1 MGFRG
6 LLALVILAVIA
17 FFCDPC
23 RADGMVFPAVID
35 QRAQIP
41 DQQALIAWRDGVETL
56 AIETRF
62 VGTGTDFAWVV
73 PLPSVPEVS
82 PATTGLFPTL
92 RAITTPRLVDS
103 SGARGLC
110 WLLGW
115 LLVLV
120 WVIRLTGGWR
130 GVLLVTFVVV
140 TGMIVIL
147 APTLGTA
154 RGGAD
159 VPGVAVHDRAIVGSY
174 DTATISGKEGSALI
188 AWLTSNGFATPTE
201 AKPVIDDYAARGWC
215 FVAAKLRRSES
226 SDNPAT
232 PHPLV
237 FKFNSATPIYPLRLT
252 SVGSSG
258 LGLELYVFGPQA
270 AAAAGLD
277 VMRCTQPR
285 YSEAEEGIAARFR
298 FRDTEPLE
306 ISHSGVRALVDGGAV
321 VTRLSGHLSSGQMQS
336 DMTIAWV
343 PFEERQASFWSRQG
357 AAATGLCALLAALLF
372 GPLVS
377 EAVRLARRGPSR
389 GRWRSMG
396 EWAVIGAVLGLAV
409 YQFLP
414 KVAITTGREGFRSAS
429 AAYHVQEVVM
439 REVRTIGSSGQS
451 LTLDDVR
458 AALAKEMGDRLPK
471 EEDSPGRFVLSKE
484 ASCFR
489 VRTFEPTGKEFVFD
503 VPFENE
509 KKPASP

>member
-6 LLALVILAVIA
+6 LLALTVVVVIA
-17 FFCDPC
+17 LFCDPC
-23 RADGMVFPAVID
+23 RGDGMVFPAVID

-41 DQQALIAWRDGVETL
+41 DQQALIVWRDGIETL

-62 VGTGTDFAWVV
+62 VGTGTEFAWVV

-92 RAITTPRLVDS
+92 RATTTPKLVDS

-120 WVIRLTGGWR
+120 WVIRFTGGWR
-130 GVLLVTFVVV
+130 GVLLVTLVVV

-147 APTLGTA
+147 APALGTA

-174 DTATISGKEGSALI
+174 DTATISGKDGSALA
-188 AWLTSNGFATPTE
+188 AWLTSNGFATPPE
-201 AKPVIDDYAARGWC
+201 AKPVINDYAARGWC

-226 SDNPAT
+226 SDKPAT

-237 FKFNSATPIYPLRLT
+237 FKFSSAAPIYPLRLT

-270 AAAAGLD
+270 AAAPGLD
-277 VMRCTQPR
+277 VIRCTQPR
-285 YSEAEEGIAARFR
+285 YSEAEEGIAVSFH
-298 FRDTEPLE
+298 FRDSERLE
-306 ISHSGVRALVDGGAV
+306 ISHSGLRALADGGAV
-321 VTRLSGHLSSGQMQS
+321 VTRLSGRLSSGQMQS

-357 AAATGLCALLAALLF
+357 AAATGLCVLLAAMLF
-372 GPLVS
+372 GPLVN
-377 EAVRLARRGPSR
+377 EAVRQAQRGPVR

-396 EWAVIGAVLGLAV
+396 EWAVIGAVLGLGI
-409 YQFLP
+409 YLFLP
-414 KVAITTGREGFRSAS
+414 KVAVTTGRESFRSAS
-429 AAYHVQEVVM
+429 AAYRVQEVVM
-439 REVRTIGSSGQS
+439 REVRAMGSSGRS
-451 LTLDDVR
+451 LTLEAIR

-489 VRTFEPTGKEFVFD
+489 VRTFEPTGKEFVYD
-503 VPFENE
+503 IPFEDE
-509 KKPASP
+509 EKPASP